1 MADTR
6 YLLMVTVPTDNADDL
21 WEGICDACNETDA
34 NAFRMVVDG
43 TPMKTTRE
51 ALKEYSLGREAA
63 EYANAKRLADELR
76 HAYDTLHRLTPDSQ
90 DVGRIAD
97 LLRRVGRL

>member
-1 MADTR
+1 MTDTR
-6 YLLMVTVPTDNADDL
+6 YLLMVTVPTDNAADL
-21 WEGICDACNETDA
+21 WEGICDACNENDA
-34 NAFRMVVDG
+34 NAVRMVVDG
-43 TPMKTTRE
+43 TPLYTSRE
-51 ALKEYSLGREAA
+51 ALKEYSLSREAA

>member
-21 WEGICDACNETDA
+21 WDSLSDVCEETDA
-34 NAFRMVVDG
+34 VIVRMVIDG
-43 TPMKTTRE
+43 QPLAESRE
-51 ALKEYSLGREAA
+51 ALQRYSLTREAA